1 MATPLIQMA
10 RDTRA
15 LQLRPAAPLAR
26 GGPHLVV
33 TVNGPGEIA
42 AWLFPFA
49 RALRARA
56 PDATL
61 TAALLPCAFASG
73 REYEVLAAMSEIDR
87 VVPPDESMRWIVRG
101 TTPHALA
108 GRPDLAIH
116 FGGELALC
124 VALARRLDVPV
135 LAYEE
140 ERVRWPGFLDRICVR
155 DERAARG
162 RGGSRVRVVGN
173 LMVDA
178 ARLRVPRR
186 GAARDATTT
195 VALLPGSRPYF
206 VRQLLPLFLRAAA
219 ALGRRRSEL
228 RFVLAKS
235 DFITLREI
243 GECLR
248 PGAER
253 IVAGDDGV
261 VRTEGDESHI
271 VSAAGVRVEILSPE
285 EAMGRADVA
294 VTIPG
299 TNTAEL
305 AALGIPMLLVLPTYR
320 LHALPLPGLAG
331 HLGGIPMLGPLIK
344 QAVAR
349 GYIHTRRFWAHPN
362 RLAGELVVPELVG
375 RITAE
380 GIAAA
385 MDELLAEPLTLLQ
398 QRLRMVMGSPGASD
412 RLVHEVLELVEE
424 GV

>member
-1 MATPLIQMA
+1 MATPLIQMTRDA
-10 RDTRA
+10 RAVR
-15 LQLRPAAPLAR
+15 LRPAPRSVR
-26 GGPHLVV
+26 GGPHFIV

-49 RALRARA
+49 RALRARV

-73 REYEVLAAMSEIDR
+73 REFEVLASMPEIDL
-87 VVPPDESMRWIVRG
+87 VVHPDESMRWIVRG
-101 TTPHALA
+101 ISPLA
-108 GRPDLAIH
+108 ATGRPDLAIH

-140 ERVRWPGFLDRICVR
+140 ERVRWPGFLDRVCVR

-162 RGGSRVRVVGN
+162 RGGDRVRVVGN

-186 GAARDATTT
+186 ASSRETTT

-219 ALGRRRSEL
+219 ALARRRPEL
-228 RFVLAKS
+228 RFILAKS
-235 DFITLREI
+235 DFITIREI
-243 GECLR
+243 GDCLR
-248 PGAER
+248 AGAER
-253 IVAGDDGV
+253 IVPGDDGTV
-261 VRTEGDESHI
+261 HTDGEQSHI
-271 VSAAGVRVEILSPE
+271 VSAGGVRVEILAPE

-331 HLGGIPMLGPLIK
+331 HLGGIPVLGPLIK

-362 RLAGELVVPELVG
+362 RLANELVVPELVG

-380 GIAAA
+380 GIAEA
-385 MDELLAEPLTLLQ
+385 MDTLLAEPLTVLQ

-412 RLVHEVLELVEE
+412 RLVDEVLDLVEE
-424 GV
+424 RS